1 MNIEESLNR
10 FFNKKDINSYQLLKL
25 VEQALDNHEETFQ
38 VLAETSLGMDT
49 GDSISDLLPT
59 IKITEAWGKKGSKD
73 KELITEFTKKIKGE
87 TLEAKLSYLNGV
99 LSGTLETSPTIGE
112 ILATLLM
119 IEILNSIL
127 EEFTEAAGGFIF
139 EGFLAGLFGEEA
151 VQITGGED
159 DETGA
164 AGKPITDVRIGDK
177 EYSLKLLGPGT
188 DVKGSFKNMVEHFR
202 VKNHVIYLDARRTG
216 EGLQFGEFII
226 TLDSFLDVFV
236 TPFLKHVYK
245 KEAETYEK
253 ASEFKAL
260 LSRLSEEGMAIKRIQ
275 TVKIDRKWA
284 EETGLKGGLDP
295 QRPVESLF
303 LFSPGSEEEPLQEAV
318 KLGPKGMNALVSKI
332 VGMGDDELQ
341 KYAPFNIIYAEAKFE
356 GTKAEQLFGSYAIVE
371 QLLTAI
377 ESGDKSA
384 IFASL
389 EKTPGWEFSKQFI
402 FTKSQVE
409 KGIKSFRHIG
419 TLPISEATLK
429 ETWLHYGDLLNKTL
443 RPVYGI
449 LNLFT
454 QNINSYFLGTTSK
467 EKDRKG
473 YGAAAIKNAPELKTA
488 TDNAVKAVE
497 GDPFDS
503 DEFVWEGM
511 EKNNLK
517 NT

>member
-1 MNIEESLNR
+1 MDIKERIKQRFDKKTINFQRLLEMVERTIDEHEST
-10 FFNKKDINSYQLLKL
+10 YQELT
-25 VEQALDNHEETFQ
+25 ED
-38 VLAETSLGMDT
+38 SLGLDT
-49 GDSISDLLPT
+49 GDNISDLLPT
-59 IKITEAWGKKGSKD
+59 IKITEAWGKRGSKD
-73 KELITEFTKKIKGE
+73 KEIITEFTSKIKGDSV
-87 TLEAKLSYLNGV
+87 EAKLQAINDI
-99 LSGTLETSPTIGE
+99 LSGEAKNPSLGE

-139 EGFLAGLFGEEA
+139 EGFLAGLFGEDA

-253 ASEFKAL
+253 ASEFKTL

-284 EETGLKGGLDP
+284 EETGLPGGLDP
-295 QRPVESLF
+295 QRPAESLF
-303 LFSPGSEEEPLQEAV
+303 LFSPGAEEEPLQEAV
-318 KLGPKGMNALVSKI
+318 KLSPKGMNALVSKI
-332 VGMGDDELQ
+332 IGMEDDELQ

-377 ESGDKSA
+377 ESGDKKA
-384 IFASL
+384 IFTSL
-389 EKTPGWEFSKQFI
+389 EKTPGWEYSKQFV
-402 FTKSQVE
+402 FTKGQVE

-419 TLPISEATLK
+419 TLPISEAQLK
-429 ETWLHYGDLLNKTL
+429 KTWLVYGELLNDTL

-449 LNLFT
+449 LNMFT
-454 QNINSYFLGTTSK
+454 QNINSYFLGTKSK
-467 EKDRKG
+467 GKDRKQ
-473 YGAAAIKNAPELKTA
+473 YGTEAIKNALELKTA

-503 DEFVWEGM
+503 DDFVYEDV
-511 EKNNLK
+511 KK
-517 NT
+517 